1 MPYEYMKIN
10 YSGGD
15 LTELN
20 NLADAGWRL
29 ISVIVPLGIHGF
41 MILEREQVQIS
52 KQEAHKE
59 KTHHARTFRD
69 TVAHIMSKD

>member
-29 ISVIVPLGIHGF
+29 ISTVVPLGIHGF
-41 MILEREQVQIS
+41 MILEREQVA
-52 KQEAHKE
+52 KQETE
-59 KTHHARTFRD
+59 KHPKHHARTFRD